1 MEERKKG
8 GGDHAKEN
16 AKATHQPLKANEDFR
31 IALSAMVSPENMQL
45 IEDQFLKN
53 C

>member
-8 GGDHAKEN
+8 GGDNAKEN
-16 AKATHQPLKANEDFR
+16 QQPLKANKDFR